1 MLGKRL
7 FLRIFLYMCTG
18 ALCYGSMEIIARGF
32 THISMG
38 LLGGISFVFIGLTG
52 QLRRCGK
59 LGLLQQ
65 LVVSAMFITVS
76 ELICG
81 MIDNLWLKL
90 NVWDYSGIPLNYL
103 GQICL
108 PFCVLWFVLSYLGA
122 LADEFIIMHIFHE
135 QILLRLTVLPKRLKK
150 IDRADP
156 G

>member
-7 FLRIFLYMCTG
+7 FLRIFSYMCIG
-18 ALCYGSMEIIARGF
+18 ALCYGGMEIAARGF

-38 LLGGISFVFIGLTG
+38 LLGGLCFIFIGLTG
-52 QLRRCGK
+52 QMRRCGR

-65 LVVSAMFITVS
+65 LVVSTMFITVS

-90 NVWDYSGIPLNYL
+90 DVWDYSGIPLNYL

-108 PFCVLWFVLSYLGA
+108 PFCMLWFALSYLGA
-122 LADEFIIMHIFHE
+122 LADEFVITHIFHE
-135 QILLRLTVLPKRLKK
+135 QILHRLTILPKRLEK
-150 IDRADP
+150 IDNSNI
-156 G
+156 